1 MKNIIKIFSFF
12 LVITTIV
19 SCTEKEDVGY
29 NAQEER
35 GWVQFMDNSPS
46 MLGAFQGAIGTL
58 DMDVNLQVPT
68 TSSDLTINYSLE
80 SVSGLNPN
88 TVFSN
93 NGNFIA
99 PAGRTSYA
107 GPANSTGLEYS
118 YLGNISLDLSELSG
132 VTLTE
137 PMVFDVVLTGTS
149 SPTITAGLA
158 GETFKVAQRVV
169 INPSIS
175 QFVGSYSVFE
185 NFTGGGNAPFG
196 LNNFF
201 GESYQIDLALD
212 ATDTTASKAVITN
225 SAGFDWYFIDGVEVT
240 FGLDGSLFFDD
251 GNSTAGYPV
260 VALFRIFEFETSS
273 YDYGT
278 GVLSAQ
284 GPLDTFGPYQFT
296 LTPM

>member
-58 DMDVNLQVPT
+58 DMDVNIQVPT
-68 TSSDLTINYSLE
+68 TSSDLTITTSFE

-107 GPANSTGLEYS
+107 GTANSTGLE
-118 YLGNISLDLSELSG
+118 
-132 VTLTE
+132 
-137 PMVFDVVLTGTS
+137 
-149 SPTITAGLA
+149 
-158 GETFKVAQRVV
+158 
-169 INPSIS
+169 
-175 QFVGSYSVFE
+175 
-185 NFTGGGNAPFG
+185 
-196 LNNFF
+196 
-201 GESYQIDLALD
+201 
-212 ATDTTASKAVITN
+212 
-225 SAGFDWYFIDGVEVT
+225 
-240 FGLDGSLFFDD
+240 
-251 GNSTAGYPV
+251 
-260 VALFRIFEFETSS
+260 
-273 YDYGT
+273 
-278 GVLSAQ
+278 
-284 GPLDTFGPYQFT
+284 
-296 LTPM
+296 